1 MADTS
6 PARQIWAI
14 LAPLAA
20 LAGLAFL
27 HYRRKGGVENEGKSV
42 KKAVLAAESN
52 IEEESISDEN
62 EELLHEDVEY
72 EEALKPCEGDDEDL
86 PEEADSGFRTGE
98 NFEPKLEEVNE
109 VEQESQKT
117 VEVTAEVKA
126 EEKPEEIIETVKVEE
141 DLKPMITKITI
152 NKKTEDEETV
162 EVKEE
167 EVVEAIPEEQKVIE
181 QEEPEEASTEM
192 EIVEVQSSPA
202 VLQSLDESESVA
214 TETTYVEE
222 KTETEEI
229 ELESL
234 ESALEKLNEKSF
246 EIIDSTE
253 SANSEK
259 ESEMNELEIE
269 PMTTIEEQ
277 TEPSTLNS
285 GTTGGTLMSRTRT
298 ESEVVREDCSDWA
311 NSPCM
316 KLKNTP
322 VDSPLAA
329 RKVKDTPVSSVPEDG
344 PPEKKKGTRQRPS
357 EIKSKPRKSFRGR
370 IADSIEDEDRE
381 STTTSPDSAKDGAL
395 VNGGSSGTAS
405 SGGKRKKQRS
415 RKTADKRAKNGA
427 KRSHKSS
434 AESSKGKTDS
444 TGINDT
450 SSDSGTHTD
459 DNTETYV
466 EISGFPTQLIGALIG
481 KNGSNIKKLQTDSQ
495 CKIIVKN
502 YPVESGEQ
510 YVSIEGTGK
519 NVRKAVSILKKKF
532 PDLNLADVN
541 NPAQSES
548 YPEIPQ
554 DYNEPYNYNEY
565 WPGSVNNNI
574 LQVDL
579 AEGVPVEVRV
589 TAYSPE
595 FPSLWLQP
603 YTHPSHE
610 KFPRLEANMSDF
622 YSMDKTE
629 SILTNYLMIG
639 DFAVCLHHA
648 PDEITGQELPK
659 WYRIQIIQYPDDN
672 HATVLYVDFGGYA
685 TVPIEMIR
693 KLVPKFHPTFSQCRF
708 QAICV
713 TLDDVIPVEN
723 ATSEY
728 ITEAGVYLHDII
740 AKAPPNSIEAT
751 VNPDAVHNPT
761 IDPNVPRVIL
771 KYRNEFG
778 EQISIN
784 NILKD
789 KCSIL
794 ESKLNL

>member
-1 MADTS
+1 MV
-6 PARQIWAI
+6 P
-14 LAPLAA
+14 PLV
-20 LAGLAFL
+20 
-27 HYRRKGGVENEGKSV
+27 VEN
-42 KKAVLAAESN
+42 A
-52 IEEESISDEN
+52 
-62 EELLHEDVEY
+62 
-72 EEALKPCEGDDEDL
+72 
-86 PEEADSGFRTGE
+86 
-98 NFEPKLEEVNE
+98 
-109 VEQESQKT
+109 
-117 VEVTAEVKA
+117 
-126 EEKPEEIIETVKVEE
+126 
-141 DLKPMITKITI
+141 
-152 NKKTEDEETV
+152 
-162 EVKEE
+162 
-167 EVVEAIPEEQKVIE
+167 
-181 QEEPEEASTEM
+181 
-192 EIVEVQSSPA
+192 
-202 VLQSLDESESVA
+202 
-214 TETTYVEE
+214 
-222 KTETEEI
+222 
-229 ELESL
+229 
-234 ESALEKLNEKSF
+234 
-246 EIIDSTE
+246 
-253 SANSEK
+253 
-259 ESEMNELEIE
+259 
-269 PMTTIEEQ
+269 
-277 TEPSTLNS
+277 
-285 GTTGGTLMSRTRT
+285 
-298 ESEVVREDCSDWA
+298 
-311 NSPCM
+311 
-316 KLKNTP
+316 
-322 VDSPLAA
+322 
-329 RKVKDTPVSSVPEDG
+329 
-344 PPEKKKGTRQRPS
+344 
-357 EIKSKPRKSFRGR
+357 
-370 IADSIEDEDRE
+370 
-381 STTTSPDSAKDGAL
+381 
-395 VNGGSSGTAS
+395 
-405 SGGKRKKQRS
+405 KKQRS

-427 KRSHKSS
+427 KRNHKSS

-481 KNGSNIKKLQTDSQ
+481 KNGSNIKKLQTDSR

-672 HATVLYVDFGGYA
+672 HVTVLYVDFGGYA

-693 KLVPKFHPTFSQCRF
+693 KLVPKFHPTFSQCLF

-740 AKAPPNSIEAT
+740 AKAPQNSIEAT

-761 IDPNVPRVIL
+761 IDPNVPRVVL
-771 KYRNEFG
+771 KYRNELG

-784 NILKD
+784 DILKD

-794 ESKLNL
+794 EPKLNL

>member
-1 MADTS
+1 MADTT

-27 HYRRKGGVENEGKSV
+27 HYRRKGGVENEGKSI
-42 KKAVLAAESN
+42 KKAIMAVESN

-72 EEALKPCEGDDEDL
+72 EEALRTCEGDDADH

-109 VEQESQKT
+109 VEQESQKIT
-117 VEVTAEVKA
+117 
-126 EEKPEEIIETVKVEE
+126 EEKTENVKVEE
-141 DLKPMITKITI
+141 DLKPVITKITI
-152 NKKTEDEETV
+152 NKKIEDVETV

-167 EVVEAIPEEQKVIE
+167 KAVETIEEDKVIE
-181 QEEPEEASTEM
+181 EVLDEDSTEM
-192 EIVEVQSSPA
+192 EIVEIQSSPA
-202 VLQSLDESESVA
+202 VLQSLDENESVA

-222 KTETEEI
+222 KTNAEEI

-253 SANSEK
+253 STNQMDERV
-259 ESEMNELEIE
+259 SEMTELEIE

-277 TEPSTLNS
+277 TEPSTFNS
-285 GTTGGTLMSRTRT
+285 GTTGGALMSRTRT

-395 VNGGSSGTAS
+395 VNGASSGTAS
-405 SGGKRKKQRS
+405 SSGKRKKQRS

-427 KRSHKSS
+427 KRNHKSS

-672 HATVLYVDFGGYA
+672 HVTVLYVDFGGYA

-693 KLVPKFHPTFSQCRF
+693 KLVPKFHPTFSQCLF

-740 AKAPPNSIEAT
+740 AKAPQNSIEAT

-761 IDPNVPRVIL
+761 IDPNVPRVVL
-771 KYRNEFG
+771 KYRNELG

-784 NILKD
+784 DILKD

-794 ESKLNL
+794 EPKLNL

>member
-1 MADTS
+1 MADTT

-27 HYRRKGGVENEGKSV
+27 HYRRKGGVENEGKSI
-42 KKAVLAAESN
+42 KKAIMAVESN

-72 EEALKPCEGDDEDL
+72 EEALRTCEGDDADH

-109 VEQESQKT
+109 VEQESQKIT
-117 VEVTAEVKA
+117 
-126 EEKPEEIIETVKVEE
+126 EEKTENVKVEE
-141 DLKPMITKITI
+141 DLKPVITKITI
-152 NKKTEDEETV
+152 NKKIEDVETV

-167 EVVEAIPEEQKVIE
+167 KAVETIGEDKVIE
-181 QEEPEEASTEM
+181 EVLDEDSTEM
-192 EIVEVQSSPA
+192 EIVEIQSSPA
-202 VLQSLDESESVA
+202 VLQSLDENESVA

-222 KTETEEI
+222 KTNAEEI

-253 SANSEK
+253 STNQME
-259 ESEMNELEIE
+259 ERVSEMTELEIE

-277 TEPSTLNS
+277 TEPSTFNS
-285 GTTGGTLMSRTRT
+285 GTTGGALMSRTRT

-395 VNGGSSGTAS
+395 VNGASSGTAS
-405 SGGKRKKQRS
+405 SSGKRKKQRS

-427 KRSHKSS
+427 KRNHKSS

-672 HATVLYVDFGGYA
+672 HVTVLYVDFGGYA

-693 KLVPKFHPTFSQCRF
+693 KLVPKFHPTFSQCLF

-740 AKAPPNSIEAT
+740 AKAPQNSIEAT

-761 IDPNVPRVIL
+761 IDPNVPRVVL
-771 KYRNEFG
+771 KYRNELG

-784 NILKD
+784 DILKD

-794 ESKLNL
+794 EPKLNL

>member
-1 MADTS
+1 MADTT

-27 HYRRKGGVENEGKSV
+27 HYRRKGGVENEGKSI
-42 KKAVLAAESN
+42 KKAIMAVESN

-72 EEALKPCEGDDEDL
+72 EEALRTCEGDDADH

-98 NFEPKLEEVNE
+98 NFEPKLEEVNK
-109 VEQESQKT
+109 VEQESQKIT
-117 VEVTAEVKA
+117 
-126 EEKPEEIIETVKVEE
+126 EEKTENVKVEE
-141 DLKPMITKITI
+141 VLKPVITKITI
-152 NKKTEDEETV
+152 NKKIEDVETV

-167 EVVEAIPEEQKVIE
+167 KAVETIEEDKVIE
-181 QEEPEEASTEM
+181 EVLDEDSTEM
-192 EIVEVQSSPA
+192 EIVEIQSSPA
-202 VLQSLDESESVA
+202 VLQSLDENESVA

-222 KTETEEI
+222 KTNAEEI

-253 SANSEK
+253 STNQMDERV
-259 ESEMNELEIE
+259 SEMTELEIE

-277 TEPSTLNS
+277 TEPSTFNS
-285 GTTGGTLMSRTRT
+285 GTTGGALMSRTRT

-395 VNGGSSGTAS
+395 VNGASSGTAS
-405 SGGKRKKQRS
+405 SSGKRKKQRS

-427 KRSHKSS
+427 KRNHKSS

-672 HATVLYVDFGGYA
+672 HVTVLYVDFGGYA

-693 KLVPKFHPTFSQCRF
+693 KLVPKFHPTFSQCLF

-723 ATSEY
+723 AKSEY

-740 AKAPPNSIEAT
+740 AKAPQNSIEAT

-761 IDPNVPRVIL
+761 IDPNVPRVVL
-771 KYRNEFG
+771 KYRNELG

-784 NILKD
+784 DILKD

-794 ESKLNL
+794 EPKLNL

>member
-1 MADTS
+1 MADTT

-27 HYRRKGGVENEGKSV
+27 HYRRKGGVENEGKSI
-42 KKAVLAAESN
+42 KKAIMAVESN

-72 EEALKPCEGDDEDL
+72 EEALRTCEGDDADH

-109 VEQESQKT
+109 VEQESQKIT
-117 VEVTAEVKA
+117 
-126 EEKPEEIIETVKVEE
+126 EEKTENVKVEE
-141 DLKPMITKITI
+141 DLKPVITKITI
-152 NKKTEDEETV
+152 NKKIEDVETV

-167 EVVEAIPEEQKVIE
+167 KAVKTIGEDKVIE
-181 QEEPEEASTEM
+181 EVLDEDSTEM
-192 EIVEVQSSPA
+192 EIVEIQSSPA
-202 VLQSLDESESVA
+202 VLQSLDENESVA

-222 KTETEEI
+222 KTNAEEI

-253 SANSEK
+253 STNQME
-259 ESEMNELEIE
+259 ERVSEMTELEIE

-277 TEPSTLNS
+277 TEPSTFNS
-285 GTTGGTLMSRTRT
+285 GTTGGALMSRTRT

-395 VNGGSSGTAS
+395 VNGASSGTAS
-405 SGGKRKKQRS
+405 SSGKRKKQRS

-427 KRSHKSS
+427 KRNHKSS

-672 HATVLYVDFGGYA
+672 HVTVLYVDFGGYA

-693 KLVPKFHPTFSQCRF
+693 KLVPKFHPTFSQCLF

-740 AKAPPNSIEAT
+740 AKAPQNSIEAT

-761 IDPNVPRVIL
+761 IDPNVPRVVL
-771 KYRNEFG
+771 KYRNELG

-784 NILKD
+784 DILKD

-794 ESKLNL
+794 EPKLNL

>member
-1 MADTS
+1 MADTT

-27 HYRRKGGVENEGKSV
+27 HYRRKGGVENEGKSI
-42 KKAVLAAESN
+42 KKAIMAVESN

-72 EEALKPCEGDDEDL
+72 EEALRTCEGDDADH

-109 VEQESQKT
+109 VEQESQKIT
-117 VEVTAEVKA
+117 
-126 EEKPEEIIETVKVEE
+126 EEKTENVKVEE
-141 DLKPMITKITI
+141 DLKPVITKITI
-152 NKKTEDEETV
+152 NKKIEDVETV

-167 EVVEAIPEEQKVIE
+167 KAVETIGEDKVIE
-181 QEEPEEASTEM
+181 EVLDEDSTEM
-192 EIVEVQSSPA
+192 EIVEIQSSPA
-202 VLQSLDESESVA
+202 VLQSLDENESVA

-222 KTETEEI
+222 KTNAEEI

-246 EIIDSTE
+246 EIIDSTKSSNQME
-253 SANSEK
+253 ERV
-259 ESEMNELEIE
+259 SEMTELEIE

-277 TEPSTLNS
+277 TEPSTFNS
-285 GTTGGTLMSRTRT
+285 GTTGGALMSRTRT

-395 VNGGSSGTAS
+395 VNGASSGTAS
-405 SGGKRKKQRS
+405 SSGKRKKQRS

-427 KRSHKSS
+427 KRNHKSS

-672 HATVLYVDFGGYA
+672 HVTVLYVDFGGYA

-693 KLVPKFHPTFSQCRF
+693 KLVPKFHPTFSQCLF

-740 AKAPPNSIEAT
+740 AKAPQNSIEAT

-761 IDPNVPRVIL
+761 IDPNVPRVVL
-771 KYRNEFG
+771 KYRNELG

-784 NILKD
+784 DILKD

-794 ESKLNL
+794 EPKLNL

>member
-1 MADTS
+1 MADTT

-27 HYRRKGGVENEGKSV
+27 HYRRKGGVENEGKSI
-42 KKAVLAAESN
+42 KKAIMAVESN

-72 EEALKPCEGDDEDL
+72 EEALRTCEGDDADH

-109 VEQESQKT
+109 VEQESQKIT
-117 VEVTAEVKA
+117 
-126 EEKPEEIIETVKVEE
+126 EEKTENVKVEE
-141 DLKPMITKITI
+141 DLKPVITKITI
-152 NKKTEDEETV
+152 NKKIEDV
-162 EVKEE
+162 ED
-167 EVVEAIPEEQKVIE
+167 KVIE
-181 QEEPEEASTEM
+181 EVLDEDSTEM
-192 EIVEVQSSPA
+192 EIVEIQSSPA
-202 VLQSLDESESVA
+202 VLQSLDENESVD

-222 KTETEEI
+222 KTNAEEI

-246 EIIDSTE
+246 EIIDSTKSSNQME
-253 SANSEK
+253 ERV
-259 ESEMNELEIE
+259 SEMTELEIE

-277 TEPSTLNS
+277 TEPSTFNS
-285 GTTGGTLMSRTRT
+285 GTTGGALMSRTRT

-395 VNGGSSGTAS
+395 VNGASSGTAS
-405 SGGKRKKQRS
+405 SSGKRKKQRS

-427 KRSHKSS
+427 KRNHKSS

-672 HATVLYVDFGGYA
+672 HVTVLYVDFGGYA

-693 KLVPKFHPTFSQCRF
+693 KLVPKFHPTFSQCLF

-740 AKAPPNSIEAT
+740 AKAPQNSIEAT

-761 IDPNVPRVIL
+761 IDPNVPRVVL
-771 KYRNEFG
+771 KYRNELG

-784 NILKD
+784 DILKD

-794 ESKLNL
+794 EPKLNL

>member
-1 MADTS
+1 MADTT

-27 HYRRKGGVENEGKSV
+27 HYRRKGGVENEGKSI
-42 KKAVLAAESN
+42 KKAIMAVESN

-72 EEALKPCEGDDEDL
+72 EEALRTCEGDDADH

-109 VEQESQKT
+109 VEQESQKIT
-117 VEVTAEVKA
+117 
-126 EEKPEEIIETVKVEE
+126 EEKTENVKVEE
-141 DLKPMITKITI
+141 DLKPVITKITI
-152 NKKTEDEETV
+152 NKKIEDVETV

-167 EVVEAIPEEQKVIE
+167 KAVETIGEDKVIE
-181 QEEPEEASTEM
+181 EVLDEDSTEM
-192 EIVEVQSSPA
+192 EIVEIQSSPA
-202 VLQSLDESESVA
+202 VLQSLDENESVA

-222 KTETEEI
+222 KTNAEEI

-253 SANSEK
+253 STNQMDERV
-259 ESEMNELEIE
+259 SEMTELEIE

-277 TEPSTLNS
+277 TEPSTFNS
-285 GTTGGTLMSRTRT
+285 GTTGGALMSRTRT

-395 VNGGSSGTAS
+395 VNGASSGTAS
-405 SGGKRKKQRS
+405 SSGKRKKQRS

-427 KRSHKSS
+427 KRNHKSS

-672 HATVLYVDFGGYA
+672 HVTVLYVDFGGYA

-693 KLVPKFHPTFSQCRF
+693 KLVPKFHPTFSQCLF

-740 AKAPPNSIEAT
+740 AKAPQNSIEAT

-761 IDPNVPRVIL
+761 IDPNVPRVVL
-771 KYRNEFG
+771 KYRNELG

-784 NILKD
+784 DILKD

-794 ESKLNL
+794 EPKLNL

>member
-62 EELLHEDVEY
+62 EELLQDVEY
-72 EEALKPCEGDDEDL
+72 EEALKECDDDDL

-109 VEQESQKT
+109 VKQESQKT
-117 VEVTAEVKA
+117 A
-126 EEKPEEIIETVKVEE
+126 EEKPEDVQVTQEVKVEE
-141 DLKPMITKITI
+141 LVTDLKPMITKISI
-152 NKKTEDEETV
+152 NKKTEDKEAVEEKIEATV
-162 EVKEE
+162 EVSPKVEEDEVVIAEEVPEE
-167 EVVEAIPEEQKVIE
+167 E
-181 QEEPEEASTEM
+181 STEM

-202 VLQSLDESESVA
+202 VLQSLEESESVA

-222 KTETEEI
+222 KTEAEEI

-246 EIIDSTE
+246 EIIDSSE
-253 SANSEK
+253 SANQMDEK
-259 ESEMNELEIE
+259 VSEMNELEIE

-344 PPEKKKGTRQRPS
+344 PAEKKKGTRQRPS

-395 VNGGSSGTAS
+395 VNGASSGTAS

-415 RKTADKRAKNGA
+415 RKTADKRAKNGT

-751 VNPDAVHNPT
+751 VNPDAVHNPN

-784 NILKD
+784 NILKE

>member
-1 MADTS
+1 MADTT

-27 HYRRKGGVENEGKSV
+27 HYRRKGGVENEGKSI
-42 KKAVLAAESN
+42 KKAIMAVESN

-72 EEALKPCEGDDEDL
+72 EEALRTCEGDDADH

-109 VEQESQKT
+109 VEQESQKIT
-117 VEVTAEVKA
+117 
-126 EEKPEEIIETVKVEE
+126 EEKTENVKVEE

-152 NKKTEDEETV
+152 NKKIEDVETV

-167 EVVEAIPEEQKVIE
+167 KAVETIGEDKVIE
-181 QEEPEEASTEM
+181 EVLDEDSTEM
-192 EIVEVQSSPA
+192 EIVEIQSSPA
-202 VLQSLDESESVA
+202 VLQSLDENESVA

-222 KTETEEI
+222 KTNAEEI

-253 SANSEK
+253 STNQME
-259 ESEMNELEIE
+259 ERVSEMTELEIE

-277 TEPSTLNS
+277 TEPSTFNS
-285 GTTGGTLMSRTRT
+285 GTTGGALMSRTRT

-395 VNGGSSGTAS
+395 VNGASSGTAS
-405 SGGKRKKQRS
+405 SSGKRKKQRS

-427 KRSHKSS
+427 KRNHKSS

-672 HATVLYVDFGGYA
+672 HVTVLYVDFGGYA

-693 KLVPKFHPTFSQCRF
+693 KLVPKFHPTFSQCLF

-740 AKAPPNSIEAT
+740 AKAPQNSIEAT

-761 IDPNVPRVIL
+761 IDPNVPRVVL
-771 KYRNEFG
+771 KYRNELG

-784 NILKD
+784 DILKD

-794 ESKLNL
+794 EPKLNL

>member
-1 MADTS
+1 MADTT

-27 HYRRKGGVENEGKSV
+27 HYRRKGGVENEGKSI
-42 KKAVLAAESN
+42 KKAIMAVESN

-72 EEALKPCEGDDEDL
+72 EEALRTCEGDDADH

-109 VEQESQKT
+109 VEQESQKIT
-117 VEVTAEVKA
+117 
-126 EEKPEEIIETVKVEE
+126 EEKTENVKVEE
-141 DLKPMITKITI
+141 DLKPVITKITI
-152 NKKTEDEETV
+152 NKKIEDVETV

-167 EVVEAIPEEQKVIE
+167 KAVETIGEDKVIE
-181 QEEPEEASTEM
+181 EVLDEDSTEM
-192 EIVEVQSSPA
+192 EIVEIQSSPA
-202 VLQSLDESESVA
+202 VLQSLDENESVA

-222 KTETEEI
+222 KTDAEEI

-253 SANSEK
+253 STNQME
-259 ESEMNELEIE
+259 ERVSEMTELEIE

-277 TEPSTLNS
+277 TEPSTFNS
-285 GTTGGTLMSRTRT
+285 GTTGGALMSRTRT

-395 VNGGSSGTAS
+395 VNGASSGTAS
-405 SGGKRKKQRS
+405 SSGKRKKQRS

-427 KRSHKSS
+427 KRNHKSS

-672 HATVLYVDFGGYA
+672 HVTVLYVDFGGYA

-693 KLVPKFHPTFSQCRF
+693 KLVPKFHPTFSQCLF

-740 AKAPPNSIEAT
+740 AKAPQNSIEAT

-761 IDPNVPRVIL
+761 IDPNVPRVVL
-771 KYRNEFG
+771 KYRNELG

-784 NILKD
+784 DILKD

-794 ESKLNL
+794 EPKLNL

>member
-1 MADTS
+1 MADTT

-27 HYRRKGGVENEGKSV
+27 HYRRKGGVENEGKSI
-42 KKAVLAAESN
+42 KKAIMAVESN

-72 EEALKPCEGDDEDL
+72 EEALRTCEGDDADH

-109 VEQESQKT
+109 VEQESQKIT
-117 VEVTAEVKA
+117 
-126 EEKPEEIIETVKVEE
+126 EEKTENVKVEE

-152 NKKTEDEETV
+152 NKKIEDVETV

-167 EVVEAIPEEQKVIE
+167 KAVETIEEDKVIE
-181 QEEPEEASTEM
+181 EVLDEDSTEM
-192 EIVEVQSSPA
+192 EIVEIQSSPA
-202 VLQSLDESESVA
+202 VLQSLDENESVA

-222 KTETEEI
+222 KTNAEEI

-253 SANSEK
+253 STNQMDERV
-259 ESEMNELEIE
+259 SEMTELEIE

-277 TEPSTLNS
+277 TEPSTFNS
-285 GTTGGTLMSRTRT
+285 GTTGGALMSRTRT

-395 VNGGSSGTAS
+395 VNGASSGTAS
-405 SGGKRKKQRS
+405 SSGKRKKQRS

-427 KRSHKSS
+427 KRNHKSS

-672 HATVLYVDFGGYA
+672 HVTVLYVDFGGYA

-693 KLVPKFHPTFSQCRF
+693 KLVPKFHPTFSQCLF

-740 AKAPPNSIEAT
+740 AKAPQNSIEAT

-761 IDPNVPRVIL
+761 IDPNVPRVVL
-771 KYRNEFG
+771 KYRNELG

-784 NILKD
+784 DILKD

-794 ESKLNL
+794 EPKLNL

>member
-117 VEVTAEVKA
+117 VEVTAAAKA
-126 EEKPEEIIETVKVEE
+126 EEKPENVKVEEE

-395 VNGGSSGTAS
+395 VNGASSGTAS

>member
-42 KKAVLAAESN
+42 KKAVLVAESN

-109 VEQESQKT
+109 VDQENQKT
-117 VEVTAEVKA
+117 IEVAS
-126 EEKPEEIIETVKVEE
+126 EEKTEKVKIEE
-141 DLKPMITKITI
+141 DLKPIITKITI

-162 EVKEE
+162 EVKDEK
-167 EVVEAIPEEQKVIE
+167 VIEEQKVIE
-181 QEEPEEASTEM
+181 QELPEEVSTEM

-202 VLQSLDESESVA
+202 VLQSLEDESESTA

-222 KTETEEI
+222 KTEAEEI

-253 SANSEK
+253 SAEK

-285 GTTGGTLMSRTRT
+285 GTTGGALMSRTRT

-370 IADSIEDEDRE
+370 MADSIEDEDRE

-395 VNGGSSGTAS
+395 VNGTSSGTAS

>member
-1 MADTS
+1 
-6 PARQIWAI
+6 
-14 LAPLAA
+14 
-20 LAGLAFL
+20 
-27 HYRRKGGVENEGKSV
+27 
-42 KKAVLAAESN
+42 
-52 IEEESISDEN
+52 
-62 EELLHEDVEY
+62 
-72 EEALKPCEGDDEDL
+72 
-86 PEEADSGFRTGE
+86 
-98 NFEPKLEEVNE
+98 
-109 VEQESQKT
+109 
-117 VEVTAEVKA
+117 
-126 EEKPEEIIETVKVEE
+126 
-141 DLKPMITKITI
+141 MITKITI
-152 NKKTEDEETV
+152 NKKIEDVETV

-167 EVVEAIPEEQKVIE
+167 KAVETIGEDKVIE
-181 QEEPEEASTEM
+181 EVLDEDSTEM
-192 EIVEVQSSPA
+192 EIVEIQSSPA
-202 VLQSLDESESVA
+202 VLQSLDENESVA

-222 KTETEEI
+222 KTNAEEI

-253 SANSEK
+253 STNQME
-259 ESEMNELEIE
+259 ERVSEMTELEIE

-277 TEPSTLNS
+277 TEPSTFNS
-285 GTTGGTLMSRTRT
+285 GTTGGALMSRTRT

-395 VNGGSSGTAS
+395 VNGASSGTAS
-405 SGGKRKKQRS
+405 SSGKRKKQRS

-427 KRSHKSS
+427 KRNHKSS

-672 HATVLYVDFGGYA
+672 HVTVLYVDFGGYA

-693 KLVPKFHPTFSQCRF
+693 KLVPKFHPTLSQCLF

-740 AKAPPNSIEAT
+740 AKAPQNSIEAT

-761 IDPNVPRVIL
+761 IDPNVPRVVL
-771 KYRNEFG
+771 KYRNELG

-784 NILKD
+784 DILKD

-794 ESKLNL
+794 EPKLNL

>member
-1 MADTS
+1 MADTT

-27 HYRRKGGVENEGKSV
+27 HYRRKGGVENEGKSI
-42 KKAVLAAESN
+42 KKAIMAVESN

-72 EEALKPCEGDDEDL
+72 EEALRTCEGDDADH

-98 NFEPKLEEVNE
+98 NFEPKLEEVNK
-109 VEQESQKT
+109 VEQESQKIT
-117 VEVTAEVKA
+117 
-126 EEKPEEIIETVKVEE
+126 EEKTENVKVEE
-141 DLKPMITKITI
+141 DLKPVITKITI
-152 NKKTEDEETV
+152 NKKIEDVETV

-167 EVVEAIPEEQKVIE
+167 KAVETIEEDKVIE
-181 QEEPEEASTEM
+181 EVLDEDSTEM
-192 EIVEVQSSPA
+192 EIVEIQSSPA
-202 VLQSLDESESVA
+202 VLQSLDENESVA

-222 KTETEEI
+222 KTNAEEI

-253 SANSEK
+253 STNQMDERV
-259 ESEMNELEIE
+259 SEMTELEIE

-277 TEPSTLNS
+277 TEPSTFNS
-285 GTTGGTLMSRTRT
+285 GTTGGALMSRTRT

-395 VNGGSSGTAS
+395 VNGASSGTAS
-405 SGGKRKKQRS
+405 SSGKRKKQRS

-427 KRSHKSS
+427 KRNHKSS

-672 HATVLYVDFGGYA
+672 HVTVLYVDFGGYA

-693 KLVPKFHPTFSQCRF
+693 KLVPKFHPTFSQCLF

-723 ATSEY
+723 AKSEY

-740 AKAPPNSIEAT
+740 AKAPQNSIEAT

-761 IDPNVPRVIL
+761 IDPNVPRVVL
-771 KYRNEFG
+771 KYRNELG

-784 NILKD
+784 DILKD

-794 ESKLNL
+794 EPKLNL